1 MTGKFEVFNTRNGGY
16 AWRLKAGNGEI
27 LCHSEVYTSK
37 QAAING
43 VTAVKRLASI
53 SSAYDLT

>member
-1 MTGKFEVFNTRNGGY
+1 MSKFEVFGTKNGGY
-16 AWRLKAGNGEI
+16 AWRLKAINGEI

-43 VTAVKRLASI
+43 VNAVKRVAAFSQ
-53 SSAYDLT
+53 AYDLT